1 MSSCYLLLIY
11 YFLSSA
17 HSSFLDT
24 SVHISDRSKLV
35 RVASSLRED
44 TQMFSNMVLQFVMS
58 QPGIQRSFT
67 KWFKFIGCVSSNILA
82 CEQLFLCC
90 TGRPMGREFDLLMP
104 RKWHLTGIGTEGYL
118 APLFR
123 NYRGKD
129 SRDTC
134 CYL

>member
-1 MSSCYLLLIY
+1 
-11 YFLSSA
+11 
-17 HSSFLDT
+17 
-24 SVHISDRSKLV
+24 
-35 RVASSLRED
+35 
-44 TQMFSNMVLQFVMS
+44 MFSNMVLQFVIS

-82 CEQLFLCC
+82 CEQLFLCF